1 MSKIVLCLVLIL
13 TPLLSDAQ
21 AAERELIPVV
31 PLWPPWYYDPFLY
44 PAPPPQRRRAPPPPE
59 PEVTPQPALPTRE
72 PSYWYCLDAKVYYP
86 EVTRCPGGWQQVVPR
101 NPPPP
106 PSR

>member
-1 MSKIVLCLVLIL
+1 MFKTCLWFLVLL
-13 TPLLSDAQ
+13 AQLLIDAS

-31 PLWPPWYYDPFLY
+31 PLLPPWHYDPLLY
-44 PAPPPQRRRAPPPPE
+44 PSPLPQRRREPPPAQ
-59 PEVTPQPALPTRE
+59 PEVTPPSSLPSRE
-72 PSYWYCLDAKVYYP
+72 PSYWYCLDSKSYYP
-86 EVTRCPGGWQQVVPR
+86 EVTRCAGGWQQVVPR

>member
-1 MSKIVLCLVLIL
+1 MKTALCVLVVLL
-13 TPLLSDAQ
+13 QLAGAR

-31 PLWPPWYYDPFLY
+31 PLLPPWYYDPFLY
-44 PAPPPQRRRAPPPPE
+44 PAPPPQPRRQAPPS
-59 PEVTPQPALPTRE
+59 PQPEIAPPSSLPSRE
-72 PSYWYCLDAKVYYP
+72 PSYWYCLDAKAYYP

-106 PSR
+106 PLK

>member
-1 MSKIVLCLVLIL
+1 MPKTVVCLIVVLTQVLI
-13 TPLLSDAQ
+13 DAP
-21 AAERELIPVV
+21 AAEREVIPIV
-31 PLWPPWYYDPFLY
+31 PLLPPWYYDPLLY
-44 PAPPPQRRRAPPPPE
+44 PAPPQPRRRAPAPHQ
-59 PEVTPQPALPTRE
+59 PEVTPPTTLPSRE
-72 PSYWYCLDAKVYYP
+72 PSYWYCLDTKAYYP